1 MSKVNSSFFLLSL
14 VLSLNSFSYSYPG
27 PGECIESVFSFSQSC
42 PWSLVTIDER
52 LIFDNQT
59 CTLTFC
65 NDPPVGLIRFEMEQQ
80 DTEGQSSIT
89 TIKMSVPASWD
100 FDRDGNLDAL
110 TDGLLFIR
118 YNFDLRGESL
128 TDNATS
134 LSSSLSISEIEWN
147 LESFLASVGS
157 RPFGDIDGSNSV
169 DSLTDGLLLI
179 RYLFG
184 VRGETLIDSAIAS
197 RARRTTPAEIEAYI
211 EDL

>member
-14 VLSLNSFSYSYPG
+14 VLSLNSFSFSYPG

-42 PWSLVTIDER
+42 SWSLVTIDER
-52 LIFDNQT
+52 LIFDDQT

-65 NDPPVGLIRFEMEQQ
+65 NDPPVGSMKFGVEQKHIS
-80 DTEGQSSIT
+80 GQSSVYN
-89 TIKMSVPASWD
+89 IKMSVPATWD

-128 TDNATS
+128 TNNATS

-147 LESFLASVGS
+147 LESFVASVGS
-157 RPFGDIDGSNSV
+157 APFGDIDGSYSV

-184 VRGETLIDSAIAS
+184 VRGQTLIDSAIAP
-197 RARRTTPAEIEAYI
+197 RARRTTAAEIEAYI